1 MLARLIA
8 YARGIAR
15 RRAISSEVEDE
26 LRFHLEQEIE
36 AHVARGA
43 SPAEARRRALRDL
56 GGLTQTKEAVR
67 EVRAIWGSGLAHDS
81 RLGLRMVRKY
91 PGLTLA
97 GGLALAIAVG
107 IGAAWYDFT
116 GDLLRPSLPFP
127 DGTRIVEIEMR
138 NPMISGDERRVLHDF
153 LIWKRDARLI
163 GDLGAYRTVERNL
176 VLGDARTEPV
186 TVAETTASAFRVT
199 RVRPLLGRTL
209 LDGDEQ
215 PGARAVIVLGF
226 GVWQQQ
232 FGARPDVIGQ
242 TVQLGRTTT
251 TVVGVM
257 PQGFAFPVNHRL
269 WVPLQLRPS
278 GYRPLEGPAVRVF
291 ARLAPNATQAQAYAE
306 ITALVGRVT
315 AASPQTHAH
324 LRPRVLAYGGESAGD
339 RRFLELAITHLPVL
353 LVLIIACTSV
363 GTLGV
368 RSHGHARSG
377 DRHAVRAR
385 SESRADRRA
394 TVRGGARAGVACGPH
409 RPHGRALGIEVGD
422 LRVLLGRG
430 CASAILG
437 PPGIEDRDSAL
448 RGGAHDCDRRDTR
461 GAARAQSDWI
471 ARA

>member
-199 RVRPLLGRTL
+199 RVRPLMGRTL

-251 TVVGVM
+251 TVVG
-257 PQGFAFPVNHRL
+257 GHA
-269 WVPLQLRPS
+269 
-278 GYRPLEGPAVRVF
+278 
-291 ARLAPNATQAQAYAE
+291 ARLRVSGEPQA
-306 ITALVGRVT
+306 VG
-315 AASPQTHAH
+315 AASTSTVGIPAARGSGGSGV
-324 LRPRVLAYGGESAGD
+324 RPARAECDSSAGV
-339 RRFLELAITHLPVL
+339 RRDHRTGGSSDGCL
-353 LVLIIACTSV
+353 S
-363 GTLGV
+363 
-368 RSHGHARSG
+368 SDARAS
-377 DRHAVRAR
+377 A
-385 SESRADRRA
+385 S
-394 TVRGGARAGVACGPH
+394 ARAG
-409 RPHGRALGIEVGD
+409 I
-422 LRVLLGRG
+422 
-430 CASAILG
+430 
-437 PPGIEDRDSAL
+437 
-448 RGGAHDCDRRDTR
+448 RR
-461 GAARAQSDWI
+461 
-471 ARA
+471 